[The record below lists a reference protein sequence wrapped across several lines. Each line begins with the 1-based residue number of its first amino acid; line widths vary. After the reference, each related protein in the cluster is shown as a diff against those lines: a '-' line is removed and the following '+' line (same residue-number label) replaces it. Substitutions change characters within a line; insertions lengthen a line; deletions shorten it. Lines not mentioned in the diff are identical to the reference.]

1 MQGLLAQVKGPC
13 YFWGSGLPD
22 FQPVQHG
29 FFPGKTVTRKLSTG
43 PFRSGGVNWVIS
55 MLSLS
60 RSWHLIRMASDAG
73 KIVFSPAI
81 ELTFLYGALIS
92 VYVLRGILLN
102 QAKEISVM
110 TEKKEKKEKK
120 DYCDATDQRKIVE
133 KMTDCDKS
141 SSTDKDLTECYTKII
156 EEDEGCMS

>member
-1 MQGLLAQVKGPC
+1 MKSVNHDINGL
-13 YFWGSGLPD
+13 Y
-22 FQPVQHG
+22 
-29 FFPGKTVTRKLSTG
+29 
-43 PFRSGGVNWVIS
+43 N
-55 MLSLS
+55 SLGYGIF
-60 RSWHLIRMASDAG
+60 LNPILKDN
-73 KIVFSPAI
+73 V
-81 ELTFLYGALIS
+81 LTFLYGALIS
-92 VYVLRGILLN
+92 IYELRGILLN